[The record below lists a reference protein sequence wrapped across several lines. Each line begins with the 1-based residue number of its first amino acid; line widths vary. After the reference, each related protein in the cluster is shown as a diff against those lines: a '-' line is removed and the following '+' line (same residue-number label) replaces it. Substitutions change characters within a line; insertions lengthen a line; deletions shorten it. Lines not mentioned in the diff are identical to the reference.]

1 MPKGNATRL
10 SDAKLIKKY
19 FIFSDNENGSS
30 IRVIK
35 INTAIIKAKIMKMM
49 NNILKVCK
57 VFSASKNLLNRPSV
71 PNSLFS
77 ELINV

>member
-35 INTAIIKAKIMKMM
+35 INTAIIKAKIMKMTAD
-49 NNILKVCK
+49 KG
-57 VFSASKNLLNRPSV
+57 
-71 PNSLFS
+71 
-77 ELINV
+77 ELITFQTDDGRRMRLSG